1 MIPRILK
8 QANMLFDN
16 LRYAIGTGKPRLIG
30 KLVRNH
36 LRVRMGKMIPRS
48 LCIAVDYKCNLSCDH
63 CSAVSLHSG
72 DKPSMTMDQYR
83 ELARQAEQLGFF
95 NIQFTGGEPLL
106 RKDLEEIISVFHPR
120 KNFIMVSTNATLLT
134 ETRIKSLQRA
144 GVDVLSVSLDSSDDT
159 VHDAFRGQKGAWQK
173 TVNAVK
179 LARKMG
185 MKVSLSAVIT
195 HQNIRSDDLE
205 SLATLTKSLGCGMQL
220 GWACPVGAWAG
231 NREAQLNED
240 DMQYLSQFMERHRH
254 TRTDFEGNYKERG
267 CPAVKEMMYITAQ
280 GEFMPCAFIPIS
292 YGNVTDEPLN
302 EIRDRALSDPIYQ
315 KYWDRCLSACN
326 DEFYEKYLTPTYGQP
341 TPLPYKQ
348 LHQTNTNP
356 LRVLSESS
364 KSVCEVSGAPSAATV
379 KGLQTDSVH
388 RENIAE

>member
-1 MIPRILK
+1 MLPRMLK
-8 QANMLFDN
+8 QASMLIDN
-16 LRYAIGTGKPRLIG
+16 LSYAIGAGKPRLIG
-30 KLVRNH
+30 KLIRNH
-36 LRVRMGKMIPRS
+36 LQVRVGKMIPRS

-63 CSAVSLHSG
+63 CSAISLNG
-72 DKPSMTMDQYR
+72 GEKPTLTMEQYK
-83 ELARQAEQLGFF
+83 ELARQAEQLRFF

-106 RKDLEEIISVFHPR
+106 RKDLEEIISLFHPR

-134 ETRIKSLQRA
+134 EKRIDSLKRA

-159 VHDAFRGQKGAWQK
+159 IHDAFRGQTGAWKK

-231 NREAQLNED
+231 NREARLTED
-240 DMQYLSQFMERHRH
+240 DMQYLSQFMERYRH
-254 TRTDFEGNYKERG
+254 TRTDFEGNYKDRG

-280 GEFMPCAFIPIS
+280 GEFLPCAFIPIS
-292 YGNVTDEPLN
+292 YGNVTDEPLDV
-302 EIRDRALSDPIYQ
+302 IRDRALSDPIYQ
-315 KYWDRCLSACN
+315 QYWNRCLSACN
-326 DEFYEKYLTPTYGQP
+326 DEFYEKYLTPTFGRSS
-341 TPLPYKQ
+341 PLPHEQ
-348 LHQTNTNP
+348 LNQVASNS

-364 KSVCEVSGAPSAATV
+364 KSLCEVCCTALPEQV
-379 KGLQTDSVH
+379 KDSQNDLVH
-388 RENIAE
+388 QENSVK